1 MSENRTKVRLLQK
14 QVWRKGLVSIRV
26 TKPEGFTFTPG
37 QFVRLGLD
45 IEADG
50 KTEYAAR
57 GYSLAS
63 VPSDPFLEFF
73 IVEVPNGLVSPRLC
87 TLEAGS
93 ELWLENDLWG
103 SLLSDRLPASQNLWC
118 LSTGTGLAPFLSILR
133 QESAWEKWPTIV
145 LVHSVRLAEDLAY
158 TQLIQKIK
166 DDSSLGG
173 ASGRNLVYIPVVT
186 REATQFLSRRIPD
199 LIRSG
204 NLAETA
210 GVKFDSSVSSVL
222 LCGNP
227 ARIKE
232 VRALLKPL
240 GFQASRR
247 GEPGNLIA
255 ENLWQK

>member
-1 MSENRTKVRLLQK
+1 MTKLDSRFSSSEVCSNTSSNSLP
-14 QVWRKGLVSIRV
+14 WRILSI
-26 TKPEGFTFTPG
+26 
-37 QFVRLGLD
+37 
-45 IEADG
+45 IAAD
-50 KTEYAAR
+50 
-57 GYSLAS
+57 S
-63 VPSDPFLEFF
+63 F
-73 IVEVPNGLVSPRLC
+73 
-87 TLEAGS
+87 
-93 ELWLENDLWG
+93 DLWG

-227 ARIKE
+227 AMIKE

-240 GFQASRR
+240 GFQAPRR

>member
-1 MSENRTKVRLLQK
+1 M
-14 QVWRKGLVSIRV
+14 
-26 TKPEGFTFTPG
+26 
-37 QFVRLGLD
+37 
-45 IEADG
+45 
-50 KTEYAAR
+50 
-57 GYSLAS
+57 
-63 VPSDPFLEFF
+63 
-73 IVEVPNGLVSPRLC
+73 
-87 TLEAGS
+87 
-93 ELWLENDLWG
+93 
-103 SLLSDRLPASQNLWC
+103 
-118 LSTGTGLAPFLSILR
+118 
-133 QESAWEKWPTIV
+133 
-145 LVHSVRLAEDLAY
+145 RLAEDLAY

-227 ARIKE
+227 AMIKE

-240 GFQASRR
+240 GFQAPRR